1 MHAFA
6 IAHLRS
12 DNAKPYNIYMIA
24 TVMHIKYACS
34 GLNTMCAYIRICT
47 LKWRAGI
54 STYKVVY
61 IMTCTSD

>member
-24 TVMHIKYACS
+24 TVMHIKYVP
-34 GLNTMCAYIRICT
+34 
-47 LKWRAGI
+47 
-54 STYKVVY
+54 VVV
-61 IMTCTSD
+61 